1 MEVEYKKDL
10 RHNYMVIAECEDS
23 NIEPYCIKLLEH
35 QSIDGLLPMEQKQM
49 DNKSLYYYDI
59 TAKQS
64 MINLL
69 DKTVLS
75 CDKVKLLFA
84 RILDTMERAYEYL
97 LPEDDFILSPEY
109 IYLDVTSNIPFLCF
123 FSGYHKSIK
132 EQMNLLIEYL
142 MNKVDYNDKNAVL
155 LVYQLYA
162 ASREEGFTFDHL
174 LEVLKKQIQ
183 TPLENRNH
191 RKDIICPENMLGG
204 DYQREEDKKKEN
216 KPPTPLKINQE
227 NHAKKDNNMSVMME
241 KIEGEE
247 EISCYPMKS
256 YLYTGFCITGGIFI
270 TILGFSTGLLYN
282 TFGNRVDYS
291 KLFAMILIIF
301 CVDGYLLKKVWDKK
315 NKITK
320 MIAKQEYIDPRQQN
334 FNKGATIAREAITED
349 REKVSFHRCNDKVSP
364 LNKDQHSAPTQPKIN
379 VQTMRS
385 DITYS
390 DEINKQEDN
399 PTCLLNESFEKTG
412 LVLKPLQEANYQTIH
427 LSDFPF
433 FIGKLKE
440 NVDYC
445 LEKDVV
451 SRFHAKITKEQEQ
464 YFITDLNSKNG
475 TFVNQEALQTYQKRE
490 IKMGDEVAFAN
501 IKYLFMLQNR

>member
-1 MEVEYKKDL
+1 MEVEYRKDL

-23 NIEPYCIKLLEH
+23 SIEPYCIKLLEH
-35 QSIDGLLPMEQKQM
+35 QTIAGLLSMEQKQM

-75 CDKVKLLFA
+75 CDKVKQLFA

-142 MNKVDYNDKNAVL
+142 MNKVDYNDKDAVL

-162 ASREEGFTFDHL
+162 VSREEGFTFEHL
-174 LEVLKKQIQ
+174 SEALKKQIQ
-183 TPLENRNH
+183 TPLENRSH
-191 RKDIICPENMLGG
+191 HKDIICSENMLGG
-204 DYQREEDKKKEN
+204 DYQREEDKKREN
-216 KPPTPLKINQE
+216 KPIPLMIKHENLIN
-227 NHAKKDNNMSVMME
+227 KDNKMSVMME

-247 EISCYPMKS
+247 ETSCYPMKT
-256 YLYTGFCITGGIFI
+256 YLYTGVCIAGGIFI
-270 TILGFSTGLLYN
+270 TLLGFSTGILYN

-291 KLFAMILIIF
+291 KLFALVLMIF
-301 CVDGYLLKKVWDKK
+301 CVDGYLVKKLWDKK

-320 MIAKQEYIDPRQQN
+320 MIAKQEYIDPRLQN
-334 FNKGATIAREAITED
+334 INQEATIEREAITEE
-349 REKVSFHRCNDKVSP
+349 REKVLIRRSNDNVSH
-364 LNKDQHSAPTQPKIN
+364 LNKEHHSAPMQQKIN
-379 VQTMRS
+379 VHTMRA
-385 DITYS
+385 DIIYS
-390 DEINKQEDN
+390 EEINKQEEDN

-412 LVLKPLQEANYQTIH
+412 LILKSLQEANYQTIH
-427 LSDFPF
+427 LTDFPF

-464 YFITDLNSKNG
+464 YYITDLNSKNG
-475 TFVNQEALQTYQKRE
+475 TFVNQENLQTYQKKE
-490 IKMGDEVAFAN
+490 IKLGDEIAFAN
-501 IKYLFMLQNR
+501 IKYLFMLQ